1 MRLGVFGPFR
11 VGQERGGF
19 FPWVSPTAI
28 RIFPLWGNI
37 LDNSAM
43 VSKET
48 PWEIHSAEFVLSA
61 VRRRHYPQPSL
72 PQVAFSGRSNCG
84 KSSLLNCLVRRK
96 NLAKTSG
103 KPGHTR
109 LVNFFQVE
117 TGSGEHLHFVDL
129 PGYGYAKAP
138 PAEKE
143 KWRRSTEEFLKDN
156 PHLRLMVLLLD
167 ARRTPSELDD
177 VLVEFLKHLRIP
189 FLLVLTKSDKLGRAE
204 LEKSRKAIAAHYALP
219 KGQLPIATSA
229 EKGTGREELLKR
241 IRQALLDRIGNK
253 EEEKK

>member
-1 MRLGVFGPFR
+1 MRLGVFDPFR

-84 KSSLLNCLVRRK
+84 KSSLLNCLVRRR

-103 KPGHTR
+103 KPGRTR
-109 LVNFFQVE
+109 LVNFFLV
-117 TGSGEHLHFVDL
+117 GNRCYFVDL

-156 PHLRLMVLLLD
+156 PYLRLMVLLLD

-189 FLLVLTKSDKLGRAE
+189 FLVALTKSDKLGRAG

-219 KGQLPIATSA
+219 KGELPIATSA

-241 IRQALLDRIGNK
+241 IHEAVPEK
-253 EEEKK
+253 SEE